1 MPYPIKRNRKINKYS
16 TKRQKDEQAYQEGE
30 KDTLE
35 AIEQMEKEI
44 TRLREGLHMCK
55 ELAML
60 RDNYGMIESV
70 AQDVLDGKE

>member
-1 MPYPIKRNRKINKYS
+1 MPYPLKKNKTINKYS
-16 TKRQKDEQAYQEGE
+16 TKRQKDEQAYQEGNS
-30 KDTLE
+30 DTLE
-35 AIEQMEKEI
+35 TVVELEKEI
-44 TRLREGLHMCK
+44 TRLKQGLHMCK

>member
-1 MPYPIKRNRKINKYS
+1 MKINKYS

-30 KDTLE
+30 KDTLKAIVQRE
-35 AIEQMEKEI
+35 AEI
-44 TRLREGLHMCK
+44 IRLRQGLHMCK